1 MRNMHSILRNAGL
14 ATALA
19 GALAMPAFAQNANN
33 TNNVNNPANSNSM
46 ANTTAGVN
54 GTNNNGD
61 NGNHNGP
68 TGSLVK
74 THGMWRSGSID
85 GATVYNDQG
94 QNIGT
99 IDNLLLNSSGK
110 AEKAIISVGG
120 FIGIGN
126 RLVEV
131 PFSHLTFKPSTGD
144 NNGANNGN
152 NNHQQDY
159 SIVLSNASKQSLT
172 KLPAFSYNN
181 NNQ

>member
-1 MRNMHSILRNAGL
+1 MRNSLLRNAGL
-14 ATALA
+14 AAVLA
-19 GALAMPAFAQNANN
+19 GALAMPAFAQNADNNAAGSNN
-33 TNNVNNPANSNSM
+33 TMTN
-46 ANTTAGVN
+46 TAGDN
-54 GTNNNGD
+54 GNN

-68 TGSLVK
+68 NGSLMK
-74 THGMWRSGSID
+74 THGMWRSGAID
-85 GATVYNDQG
+85 GATVYNAQG

-126 RLVEV
+126 KLVEV

-144 NNGANNGN
+144 NMSGNNGN
-152 NNHQQDY
+152 SGNHQQDY
-159 SIVLSNASKQSLT
+159 SIVLSNATKQSLT
-172 KLPAFSYNN
+172 SLPSFNYD